1 MTDLVRIGA
10 LPAAALVLVS
20 GVLGVQVANGGGSF
34 EPLQSADPCVAR
46 TVTSQAD
53 GMDGLTERLV
63 LLGIDGAA
71 CRLGV
76 SREALTLELAQPG
89 PRTDAEIDALH
100 EGLLS
105 AVARMKEDGSLP
117 PASELVDEAL
127 DNAELNPLLEVAIR
141 ALPDSVIDA
150 ALKTDDVLVR
160 TINDLDLRS
169 VLANLDNEQDLY
181 QQINAAVTQAVK
193 DSLVD
198 RLRDLLGQTD

>member
-1 MTDLVRIGA
+1 MTSPARIAA
-10 LPAAALVLVS
+10 LPVAALVLVT
-20 GVLGVQVANGGGSF
+20 GVLGVQVAYGGGTF
-34 EPLQSADPCVAR
+34 EPLRSADPCAAR

-89 PRTDAEIDALH
+89 PRTDAEIDALN

>member
-1 MTDLVRIGA
+1 MTSPARIAA
-10 LPAAALVLVS
+10 LPVAALVLVT
-20 GVLGVQVANGGGSF
+20 GVLGVQVAYGGGTF
-34 EPLQSADPCVAR
+34 EPLRSADPCAAR
-46 TVTSQAD
+46 AVTSQAD

-150 ALKTDDVLVR
+150 ALKTDDVLIR